1 MSYGAFCYHLN
12 RLCTKNA
19 PVAKAPAKPENKQA
33 APITPQRQPG
43 NIIAQVS
50 QNVWD
55 NAYARTLLIHGARA
69 VVSQLFMCRTPYGGG
84 AMYDWLKRLVE
95 RRGVNKAC
103 VALASKNARI
113 AWKMLIQKTEFQAP
127 LGASA

>member
-1 MSYGAFCYHLN
+1 MIFRYAMKDSVGCFETN
-12 RLCTKNA
+12 FKNA
-19 PVAKAPAKPENKQA
+19 YPAVYFRPFSTTMILHKQRKAADSNFLP
-33 APITPQRQPG
+33 
-43 NIIAQVS
+43 
-50 QNVWD
+50 
-55 NAYARTLLIHGARA
+55 TLDYFNTR
-69 VVSQLFMCRTPYGGG
+69 YGDG